1 MATQSTLRQRQDPLV
16 TLYIYYAN
24 LSRDKIRRSSKT
36 TKVIATIALLFSI
49 IGTGYGGY
57 NWFRERAKERA
68 RGKRL
73 LRRNSGIRGKDGS
86 RTIYVPYKDS
96 LTSKVKIY
104 PTKPTTFDAHRRL
117 FLNPPASART
127 SDDDPVSRIPP
138 PTTKPGLNLAFLHQ
152 FLSLGSIMVPRWGS
166 KETGLLMGHGVFL
179 LLRTYL
185 SLLIARLDGEIVRD
199 LVAGKGRAFTW
210 GIIKWCGIGT
220 LASYTNAMIKFLQ
233 SKVSIAFRTRLTRY
247 IHDLYLTADN
257 NYYKLMNLDGSI
269 DQGPDQFITQD
280 LTLFCSAAAALYSSM
295 GKPLVDLFVFNYQL
309 YRSLGPLALSGIL
322 TGYFS
327 TAVVLR
333 KLSPPFGK
341 LKAVEGKKEGD
352 FRGLHSRLLANAEE
366 ISFYGGADT
375 ERVFLARSFKDL
387 QRWMEGIYSL
397 KIRYN
402 MLEDVILKYSWSAFG
417 YLITSLPVFLPAWGG
432 LGGAMELADT
442 SEATGRERGR
452 MKEFI
457 TNKRLMLSLA
467 DAGGRMMYS
476 IKDISE
482 LAGYTS
488 RVYSLISALHRVHA
502 NAYAPPRGSQPEL
515 FSLEDVQGTI
525 HSGFDGVRLEQVPI
539 VAPSLYP
546 RGGDEL
552 LESLSFVV
560 HSGDHLLISG
570 PNGVGKSA
578 IARIV
583 AGLWPVYRG
592 LVSRPRG
599 FGLDGI
605 MFLPQRPYL
614 SVGTLRDQVIYP
626 HTEIDMRDAGV
637 SDSALQKILEDAHLG
652 YLPSREGGWDSRKEW
667 KDVLSG
673 GEKQRMAMARIFYHE
688 PRYAFLDEGTS
699 AVSSDVE
706 GLLYEQ
712 AKERGIT
719 VITISTRAS
728 LKKYHTYNL
737 TIGVSSAGEQW
748 EFERIGTAKEK
759 LGVEK
764 ELQEIRKHLDQVEE
778 WKKRREEIEDELRK
792 VWVDN
797 GELAPP
803 PHEENLS
810 TPEDSGDEIE
820 EMVVIPIDRSFSD
833 GNPAS
838 WPTEERFGRPDDSR
852 YRQKLAEMWLR
863 KNGAHEAGVISTID
877 ELPEGYAIFDRPRG
891 TNPSIRDKFLWGHPV
906 GQYFSSTKT
915 FFPHFIY
922 LMTGGTTKCPCEL
935 CAKLEKRQQD
945 TPMGPRRGRP
955 PGSFAERRPGTP
967 SEGSSGRPVGR
978 PPGRPRGRGSVR
990 GPGRPPGRP
999 ARRPPA
1005 RPGFTVVDSEGTPD
1019 VFKFSVTK
1027 LKKLGNIDCDISEPA
1042 SMDWRAEK
1050 PALEE
1055 YLETLDARPS
1065 YLPRLGELVLWTPV
1079 FDGELMWNQ
1088 TAQCIQIYSPA
1099 DSKWLEKPEWRA
1111 GVIGQ
1116 LPIEDA
1122 VLRDLVETTDKK
1134 WGLNYS
1140 GFRVETLP
1148 DPNGSDK
1155 SYSLHYSYVPLKC
1168 IKPFNAFELF
1178 LQGTPRENL
1187 HPSIENAMT
1196 VMSSFNLVG
1205 KYRFR
1210 GEWPNASIDSRGIFI
1225 GAEFLVLG
1233 DAIRLKPKGYK
1244 VERRTQKP
1252 PPVVDV
1258 MVVKEIRLE
1267 LIQCD
1272 EDLRSKQLAEKYQ
1285 VRISGKLYTPDIG
1298 RAQISNNGRA
1308 AQALSLHKVMDAF
1321 NVVGIGGYGEWY
1333 ELYSGSTVDIS
1344 QDMVLGRCYEP
1355 DAMKLL
1361 FTSLSLGYDLQG
1373 IMSAREYSQ
1382 RADERIPE
1390 GNRWF
1395 WGDFRAQTLAI
1406 DSLNG
1411 QDVGHYSEY
1420 RDVKMWR
1427 ANLRILDGTATQADL
1442 RAAKQPAERGRPS
1455 VNPPISS
1462 FAEVGKTSKLVSTG
1476 LGAVDTSNPVS
1487 SAEDETSE
1495 EVEESGEV
1503 NGNGS
1508 GNGNRTG
1515 KESQGSGSEEDF
1527 TTRMEEL
1534 RGGTEETEGGDYV
1547 PGNMV

>member
-1 MATQSTLRQRQDPLV
+1 MAAQSTLQKKQDPLLA
-16 TLYIYYAN
+16 LYLYYAN
-24 LSRDKIRRSSKT
+24 LFRDKFKRSPKIA
-36 TKVIATIALLFSI
+36 KVIATVALLSSI

-57 NWFRERAKERA
+57 SWFRERAKERA

-117 FLNPPASART
+117 FLNPPASAR
-127 SDDDPVSRIPP
+127 SGDEDP
-138 PTTKPGLNLAFLHQ
+138 PGLNLAFLHQ
-152 FLSLGSIMVPRWGS
+152 FLSLGSIMVPRWSS
-166 KETGLLMGHGVFL
+166 KETGLLMSHGVFL

-199 LVAGKGRAFTW
+199 LVAGKGRAFSW
-210 GIIKWCGIGT
+210 GIVKWCGIGT

-269 DQGPDQFITQD
+269 GQGPDQFITQD

-375 ERVFLARSFKDL
+375 ERVFLMRSFKDL

-417 YLITSLPVFLPAWGG
+417 YLVTSLPVFLPAWGG
-432 LGGAMELADT
+432 SGGALEMAEK
-442 SEATGRERGR
+442 SEASGRERGR

-488 RVYSLISALHRVHA
+488 RVYSLISTLHRAHA
-502 NAYAPPRGSQPEL
+502 NAYYPPRGAQSEL

-525 HSGFDGVRLEQVPI
+525 HNGFDGVRLEGVPV

-546 RGGDEL
+546 MGGDEL

-599 FGLDGI
+599 FGLDGA

-626 HTEIDMRDAGV
+626 HTEIDMRDAGF
-637 SDSALQKILEDAHLG
+637 SDSALQKVLDDAHLG
-652 YLPSREGGWDSRKEW
+652 YLPSREGGWDARKEW

-688 PRYAFLDEGTS
+688 PRFAFLDEGTS

-712 AKERGIT
+712 AKEQGIT

-737 TIGVSSAGEQW
+737 SIGVGADGEQW

-764 ELQEIRKHLDQVEE
+764 EIQEIRKRLDQVDE
-778 WKKRREEIEDELRK
+778 WKKRREEIEKELQK

-803 PHEENLS
+803 PYEEAAPTAES
-810 TPEDSGDEIE
+810 EAEVAAITQQISEAESDEN
-820 EMVVIPIDRSFSD
+820 VVTIPIDRSFSD
-833 GNPAS
+833 GDIS
-838 WPTEERFGRPDDSR
+838 TWPTEERFGRPDDSN
-852 YRQKLAEMWLR
+852 YRQKLADMWLR
-863 KNGAHEAGVISTID
+863 KTGAYESGVTYIID
-877 ELPEGYAIFDRPRG
+877 ELPEGYAIFDRPRQS
-891 TNPSIRDKFLWGHPV
+891 NPAIVRSGGRPV
-906 GQYFSSTKT
+906 V
-915 FFPHFIY
+915 
-922 LMTGGTTKCPCEL
+922 
-935 CAKLEKRQQD
+935 R
-945 TPMGPRRGRP
+945 GPGRPSGLRRGRP
-955 PGSFAERRPGTP
+955 PGY
-967 SEGSSGRPVGR
+967 
-978 PPGRPRGRGSVR
+978 
-990 GPGRPPGRP
+990 RP
-999 ARRPPA
+999 AFA
-1005 RPGFTVVDSEGTPD
+1005 ITDSGGTPD
-1019 VFKFSVTK
+1019 VYKFAIAR
-1027 LKKLGNIDCDISEPA
+1027 LKKEGELDHNITEPT
-1042 SMDWRAEK
+1042 SMDWRAERDGMD
-1050 PALEE
+1050 E
-1055 YLETLDARPS
+1055 YLETLDMQPS
-1065 YLPRLGELVLWTPV
+1065 YLPRLGELVLWTPD
-1079 FDGELMWNQ
+1079 FEGELLWNE
-1088 TAQCIQIYSPA
+1088 TAQCLQIYTA
-1099 DSKWLEKPEWRA
+1099 DGKWLEKPQWRA

-1116 LPIEDA
+1116 LPTEET
-1122 VLRDLVETTDKK
+1122 VLQDLVEPTGKK

-1155 SYSLHYSYVPLKC
+1155 SYSLHYGYVPLKC
-1168 IKPFNAFELF
+1168 IKPFNAFEHF
-1178 LQGTPRENL
+1178 LQGTPREQL
-1187 HPSIENAMT
+1187 HPSIEHAMT
-1196 VMSSFNLVG
+1196 VMSSFSLVD

-1210 GEWPNASIDSRGIFI
+1210 GVWPNASIYSRGIFI
-1225 GAEFLVLG
+1225 GAEFLTIG
-1233 DAIRLKPKGYK
+1233 DAIRLKPKGYNP
-1244 VERRTQKP
+1244 ESNTQP
-1252 PPVVDV
+1252 PSTVDV
-1258 MVVKEIRLE
+1258 MVINEIRLH
-1267 LIQCD
+1267 LTDCD
-1272 EDLRSKQLAEKYQ
+1272 DDTKSKHLAEEIQ
-1285 VRISGKLYTPDIG
+1285 VRISGRVFTTSDE
-1298 RAQISNNGRA
+1298 RAQSQSQTQTQTTDGMAIEQPQPQPQPQPLLPHSV
-1308 AQALSLHKVMDAF
+1308 LDVF
-1321 NVVGIGGYGEWY
+1321 NTGGMTGYGPWY
-1333 ELYSGSTVDIS
+1333 TLHHTSTVSIS
-1344 QDMVLGRCYEP
+1344 LDMVLGRCWEP
-1355 DAMKLL
+1355 DALHLL
-1361 FTSLSLGYDLQG
+1361 LNSTSLSHDLNG
-1373 IMSAREYSQ
+1373 ILSARCYS
-1382 RADERIPE
+1382 RSVDERIPE
-1390 GNRWF
+1390 GKRWF
-1395 WGDFRAQTLAI
+1395 WGDFRTQTLGI

-1411 QDVGHYSEY
+1411 RDVGHYSEA

-1427 ANLRILDGTATQADL
+1427 ANLRILDGTASQADL
-1442 RAAKQPAERGRPS
+1442 RAAKHPGDLGKPSTKDARGGL
-1455 VNPPISS
+1455 V
-1462 FAEVGKTSKLVSTG
+1462 EVSKTSKLVSVG
-1476 LGAVDTSNPVS
+1476 LGGVDTSNPVS
-1487 SAEDETSE
+1487 ETSE
-1495 EVEESGEV
+1495 EESEDVGV
-1503 NGNGS
+1503 VGVQRGNIS
-1508 GNGNRTG
+1508 SYLQTEPEIHASIQIPSTFRIPAATNKYRSTLYS
-1515 KESQGSGSEEDF
+1515 KIKYSSQQPPPQTPQTS
-1527 TTRMEEL
+1527 TP
-1534 RGGTEETEGGDYV
+1534 V
-1547 PGNMV
+1547 PYQQPPPNSAA

>member
-1 MATQSTLRQRQDPLV
+1 MAAQSTLRQSQDPLV
-16 TLYIYYAN
+16 TLYSYYAN
-24 LSRDKIRRSSKT
+24 LFRDKFKRSSKT
-36 TKVIATIALLFSI
+36 TRIVATIALLLSI
-49 IGTGYGGY
+49 IGSGYGGY
-57 NWFRERAKERA
+57 NLFRERAKERA

-96 LTSKVKIY
+96 MTSKVKIY

-117 FLNPPASART
+117 FLNPPASARM
-127 SDDDPVSRIPP
+127 DDEDPLGRIPP

-166 KETGLLMGHGVFL
+166 KETGLLMSHGVFL

-210 GIIKWCGIGT
+210 GILKWCGIGT

-257 NYYKLMNLDGSI
+257 NYYKVMNLDGSI
-269 DQGPDQFITQD
+269 GQDPDQFITQD
-280 LTLFCSAAAALYSSM
+280 LTQFCSAAAALYSSM

-352 FRGLHSRLLANAEE
+352 FRSLHSRLLANAEE

-375 ERVFLARSFKDL
+375 ERVFLARSFKEL

-417 YLITSLPVFLPAWGG
+417 YLVTSLPVFLPAWSG
-432 LGGAMELADT
+432 LGGAMELAD
-442 SEATGRERGR
+442 SPEASGRERGR

-488 RVYSLISALHRVHA
+488 RVYGLISTLHRVHA
-502 NAYAPPRGSQPEL
+502 NSYYPPPGSHSEL

-525 HSGFDGVRLEQVPI
+525 HNGFDGVRLEQVPI

-552 LESLSFVV
+552 VESLSFVV

-599 FGLDGI
+599 FGIDGI

-737 TIGVSSAGEQW
+737 TIGVGSDGEQW

-764 ELQEIRKHLDQVEE
+764 ELQEIRKRLDKVDE
-778 WKKRREEIEDELRK
+778 WKKRREEIDDELRK

-803 PHEENLS
+803 PYEEN
-810 TPEDSGDEIE
+810 
-820 EMVVIPIDRSFSD
+820 
-833 GNPAS
+833 
-838 WPTEERFGRPDDSR
+838 PT
-852 YRQKLAEMWLR
+852 
-863 KNGAHEAGVISTID
+863 
-877 ELPEGYAIFDRPRG
+877 
-891 TNPSIRDKFLWGHPV
+891 
-906 GQYFSSTKT
+906 
-915 FFPHFIY
+915 
-922 LMTGGTTKCPCEL
+922 TT
-935 CAKLEKRQQD
+935 
-945 TPMGPRRGRP
+945 
-955 PGSFAERRPGTP
+955 
-967 SEGSSGRPVGR
+967 
-978 PPGRPRGRGSVR
+978 
-990 GPGRPPGRP
+990 
-999 ARRPPA
+999 
-1005 RPGFTVVDSEGTPD
+1005 
-1019 VFKFSVTK
+1019 
-1027 LKKLGNIDCDISEPA
+1027 
-1042 SMDWRAEK
+1042 
-1050 PALEE
+1050 
-1055 YLETLDARPS
+1055 
-1065 YLPRLGELVLWTPV
+1065 
-1079 FDGELMWNQ
+1079 
-1088 TAQCIQIYSPA
+1088 
-1099 DSKWLEKPEWRA
+1099 
-1111 GVIGQ
+1111 
-1116 LPIEDA
+1116 
-1122 VLRDLVETTDKK
+1122 
-1134 WGLNYS
+1134 
-1140 GFRVETLP
+1140 
-1148 DPNGSDK
+1148 
-1155 SYSLHYSYVPLKC
+1155 
-1168 IKPFNAFELF
+1168 
-1178 LQGTPRENL
+1178 
-1187 HPSIENAMT
+1187 
-1196 VMSSFNLVG
+1196 
-1205 KYRFR
+1205 
-1210 GEWPNASIDSRGIFI
+1210 
-1225 GAEFLVLG
+1225 
-1233 DAIRLKPKGYK
+1233 
-1244 VERRTQKP
+1244 
-1252 PPVVDV
+1252 
-1258 MVVKEIRLE
+1258 
-1267 LIQCD
+1267 
-1272 EDLRSKQLAEKYQ
+1272 
-1285 VRISGKLYTPDIG
+1285 
-1298 RAQISNNGRA
+1298 
-1308 AQALSLHKVMDAF
+1308 
-1321 NVVGIGGYGEWY
+1321 
-1333 ELYSGSTVDIS
+1333 
-1344 QDMVLGRCYEP
+1344 
-1355 DAMKLL
+1355 
-1361 FTSLSLGYDLQG
+1361 
-1373 IMSAREYSQ
+1373 
-1382 RADERIPE
+1382 
-1390 GNRWF
+1390 
-1395 WGDFRAQTLAI
+1395 
-1406 DSLNG
+1406 
-1411 QDVGHYSEY
+1411 
-1420 RDVKMWR
+1420 
-1427 ANLRILDGTATQADL
+1427 
-1442 RAAKQPAERGRPS
+1442 
-1455 VNPPISS
+1455 
-1462 FAEVGKTSKLVSTG
+1462 
-1476 LGAVDTSNPVS
+1476 
-1487 SAEDETSE
+1487 
-1495 EVEESGEV
+1495 ESGEV
-1503 NGNGS
+1503 EVAGN
-1508 GNGNRTG
+1508 
-1515 KESQGSGSEEDF
+1515 
-1527 TTRMEEL
+1527 
-1534 RGGTEETEGGDYV
+1534 
-1547 PGNMV
+1547 